1 MSEVFND
8 RTPNNGYMQAAS
20 QLYEKV
26 DDLFNKR
33 GTPIIDEKT
42 SGMRKLI
49 LEDEEYYYANSVF
62 EAEGL
67 GTLDSF
73 EIAEVIEMHDISDP
87 MNIEPGPSTVL
98 ITITSGPLEYT
109 YYIGK
114 GDGVNISMFDK
125 DVDKNPDYQKLET
138 AEDLRI
144 ALEEGRSFDEPNN
157 MDKFLGSF
165 ETENAGMGK
174 LSIEEQHAIES
185 TLDYLLLKD

>member
-26 DDLFNKR
+26 DSLFSKR
-33 GTPIIDEKT
+33 EVSITDEKT
-42 SGMRKLI
+42 SAMRKLI
-49 LEDEEYYYANSVF
+49 LEDEEFYYASSVF
-62 EAEGL
+62 ETGGL
-67 GTLDSF
+67 GVLDSF
-73 EIAEVIEMHDISDP
+73 EIAEVIEMHDVSDP
-87 MNIEPGPSTVL
+87 MNVEPGSSTVL

-114 GDGVNISMFDK
+114 ADGVNISMFDK

-144 ALEEGRSFDEPNN
+144 ALEEGRSFNEPNN

-165 ETENAGMGK
+165 ETENAGMDK
-174 LSIEEQHAIES
+174 LSIEELHAIES